1 MRLLTFCLLIAE
13 LSTVPP
19 PVYLSLSSTNYLSG
33 LPEIPLA
40 SVGEGHGSSLVCHT
54 DLASCCRQ
62 LDSGVEGG
70 LGEWHYPNG
79 SAVGMKIEGNGLYTS
94 RDQMAISL
102 NHRGDTTN
110 VPGGVYCCA
119 VPTSKGQE
127 TMCANLGV
135 YCLF

>member
-1 MRLLTFCLLIAE
+1 M
-13 LSTVPP
+13 
-19 PVYLSLSSTNYLSG
+19 
-33 LPEIPLA
+33 
-40 SVGEGHGSSLVCHT
+40 GEGHGSSLVCHT

-79 SAVGMKIEGNGLYTS
+79 LFVGLNRAEDHDHLYIS

-110 VPGGVYCCA
+110 VPGGVYCCV
-119 VPTSKGQE
+119 VPTTRGQE
-127 TMCANLGV
+127 TMCANLGMHHLCLV
-135 YCLF
+135 YLAQHKMLGN